1 MGEGL
6 PGGKHGV
13 CQSTEFESAE
23 TASGASFLLC
33 FQFGFHAKDN
43 EESLSDS
50 ESGNDVMGL
59 LLLLQLDWRL
69 FKLDAGK

>member
-1 MGEGL
+1 MECAKAPSLRVQRL
-6 PGGKHGV
+6 PP
-13 CQSTEFESAE
+13 ESR
-23 TASGASFLLC
+23 ASFLLC

-69 FKLDAGK
+69 FKWDAGK